1 MNNNVRKITEG
12 AMMIAIIGVLLFL
25 NRQFAG
31 ILTLYFVIIL
41 PIPLIIYGIK
51 YSVRDLI
58 TVSASL
64 LFLTLI
70 LSTGIA
76 DIAYAILSIL
86 VAIVYARN
94 FKLKKSKTIILLRTV
109 IITAIGEV
117 LILILFSSVL
127 GINIDLEIKSILE
140 LMENMFPQND
150 IETMFGD
157 GLLQLMYILFIV
169 STMFT
174 GALEAIIIHFVTNLI
189 LKRLGYEYIPP
200 TQLSDISLPKV
211 LAYVMFIFIFAYR
224 FVYELI
230 QIEIVRNLL
239 AALVAISSI
248 VLFSFGFIF
257 VTVYFLIKY
266 KKNITIVLVLLTI
279 FLPTVTF
286 PTLVILGFLY
296 SATDMKK
303 KLIEGGLNNEPKV

>member
-12 AMMIAIIGVLLFL
+12 AMMIAIIGVLLFF

-31 ILTLYFVIIL
+31 VLTLYFVIIL

-51 YSVRDLI
+51 YSIRDLI

-70 LSTGIA
+70 LSTGIG

-94 FKLKKSKTIILLRTV
+94 FKLKKSKTIILIRTV

-127 GINIDLEIKSILE
+127 GIDIDVEIRTILDLVE
-140 LMENMFPQND
+140 SMFPQTNV
-150 IETMFGD
+150 ETIFGD
-157 GLLQLMYILFIV
+157 GLLQLMYILFVV
-169 STMFT
+169 STMVT
-174 GALEAIIIHFVTNLI
+174 GALEAVIIHFVTNLI
-189 LKRLGYEYIPP
+189 LKRLGFKYIPP
-200 TQLSDISLPKV
+200 TKLYDICLPKT
-211 LAYVMFIFIFAYR
+211 LAYGMFVFIFSYR
-224 FVYELI
+224 FVYDLI
-230 QIEIVRNLL
+230 QIELVRNLL
-239 AALVAISSI
+239 AVLVAISSI

-257 VTVYFLIKY
+257 VNVYFLFKF
-266 KKNITIVLVLLTI
+266 KKNITIILILLTI
-279 FLPTVTF
+279 FLPTATF
-286 PTLVILGFLY
+286 PALVILGFLY
-296 SATDMKK
+296 SATDMRK

>member
-169 STMFT
+169 STMA
-174 GALEAIIIHFVTNLI
+174 G
-189 LKRLGYEYIPP
+189 
-200 TQLSDISLPKV
+200 S
-211 LAYVMFIFIFAYR
+211 
-224 FVYELI
+224 
-230 QIEIVRNLL
+230 
-239 AALVAISSI
+239 
-248 VLFSFGFIF
+248 
-257 VTVYFLIKY
+257 
-266 KKNITIVLVLLTI
+266 
-279 FLPTVTF
+279 
-286 PTLVILGFLY
+286 LGFNPFP
-296 SATDMKK
+296 
-303 KLIEGGLNNEPKV
+303 E